1 QYISQMQNMVQTLLD
16 KDYAYVTDLGIYF
29 DISKFENYTK
39 LSGQNLEMNQGS
51 AGKGEVGD
59 SQKKN
64 SADFA
69 IWFFKVGA
77 HENALQVWPYTFVVQ
92 GQKFTGDGFPG
103 WHLECSAMNYAIFG
117 PTIDIHMGGIEHV
130 PVHHTNEIAQS
141 EAYSGEQ
148 FVRYWIHNEHLTVDG
163 KKMSKSEGT
172 VYSLDDIIAK
182 GYDPMV
188 LRYFFMQAHYRSKQN
203 FTWEALEG
211 ANSGLKNLRKEV
223 IEYQTIEGYNN
234 SVNKFSA
241 GSKEI
246 DSYLVYKKLFNEAL
260 EDDFNIPKAVAIF
273 LSIFKDSG
281 LHPDI
286 ITQLIL
292 DFDKVLG
299 LDLDKEETI
308 EIPQEVEK
316 IAEERLLAKQNKD
329 FKKSDEL
336 REEIKNLGYEID
348 DTPEG
353 YTLKKI

>member
-1 QYISQMQNMVQTLLD
+1 
-16 KDYAYVTDLGIYF
+16 
-29 DISKFENYTK
+29 
-39 LSGQNLEMNQGS
+39 
-51 AGKGEVGD
+51 
-59 SQKKN
+59 
-64 SADFA
+64 
-69 IWFFKVGA
+69 
-77 HENALQVWPYTFVVQ
+77 
-92 GQKFTGDGFPG
+92 
-103 WHLECSAMNYAIFG
+103 
-117 PTIDIHMGGIEHV
+117 
-130 PVHHTNEIAQS
+130 
-141 EAYSGEQ
+141 
-148 FVRYWIHNEHLTVDG
+148 
-163 KKMSKSEGT
+163 
-172 VYSLDDIIAK
+172 
-182 GYDPMV
+182 
-188 LRYFFMQAHYRSKQN
+188 
-203 FTWEALEG
+203 
-211 ANSGLKNLRKEV
+211 
-223 IEYQTIEGYNN
+223 NN